1 MGMLLSFRP
10 LKAAKPKS
18 KSRPAQGATA
28 SIIIFPGIRYER
40 QKVVECI
47 GQILTKSD
55 LPHPEPVQY

>member
-18 KSRPAQGATA
+18 KSKPAQGASA

-40 QKVVECI
+40 QRVVERI

>member
-18 KSRPAQGATA
+18 KSKPARGASA

-40 QKVVECI
+40 QKVVERI

>member
-1 MGMLLSFRP
+1 MGRLLSFRP
-10 LKAAKPKS
+10 LKAAKPKP
-18 KSRPAQGATA
+18 KPAQGATA

-40 QKVVECI
+40 PKVVGRI